1 MEFSESIIGKS
12 IGNYEIQRELG
23 RGGMGYVYKAHEQS
37 LQRVVALK
45 VLPPHLASS
54 PQFVKRFEREARS
67 AARLSH
73 PNIVTVFA
81 VGSEGD
87 YHFIAMEYVK
97 GETVDQIVRERGK
110 MDPREAVDV
119 IQQVADALAEAHR
132 NDIIHRDI
140 KPQNIMIDQSGR
152 VKVMDFGLAKVM
164 SGGSELTSAGTYL
177 GTPTYMSPEQCQGKD
192 LDSRTDIYSL
202 GIMFYEMVTGT
213 LPFTADTPLA
223 VMRKIIDEPMPALT
237 RSVTGVPSDIEYIIE
252 KMAAKNPSA
261 RYSSAEDLSADLKA
275 WLRGDKTSLSAEAT
289 IPTPKGVRVPAPKA
303 DATIV
308 SSAKALSDPEGV
320 LAAPAASSVAV
331 TSAFSTP
338 PEGVAE
344 APPNRAGGGMAA
356 LTVATV
362 TFLVL
367 VGVFG
372 GAVYFLYGQTDPAP
386 AERVEGTSPA
396 PAVAAPVAETE
407 PPVSAP
413 SPEPAAGEAEPEDE
427 EEMAAGEVEV
437 TPADGIDTVPV
448 TEAEVADAAEAAE
461 TARAKF
467 AERSDEV
474 DGAILEAADDAF
486 ENGRAYRQLGAFT
499 EALAAYNTAAE
510 QYGAL
515 YESLPAVMA
524 EPAPA
529 PEPEAEPAPAMAV
542 RANDPAPAAPAVEAA
557 KPPAPEPAEEE
568 MARETPPPAS
578 RPAAEEAVKAP
589 APEPARSAATTT
601 PPAPKPAPA
610 PVPAAA
616 APAPEPAPSNPPMTA
631 EAPTEEAP
639 PAQPAAEAAP
649 PAAETSPPVPP
660 PEEPARPSAT
670 EKKPRPAGPRH
681 LRP

>member
-1 MEFSESIIGKS
+1 MEFSESIIGKT

-132 NDIIHRDI
+132 NDVIHRDI

-202 GIMFYEMVTGT
+202 GIMFYQMITGT

-237 RSVTGVPSDIEYIIE
+237 RTVTGVPSDIEYIIE
-252 KMAAKNPSA
+252 KMAAKNPAA
-261 RYSSAEDLSADLKA
+261 RYSTAEDVSADLKA
-275 WLRGDKTSLSAEAT
+275 WLRGDSTSVSSEAAAT
-289 IPTPKGVRVPAPKA
+289 MPTPKGARVAA
-303 DATIV
+303 LRAEATVV
-308 SSAKALSDPEGV
+308 SGAKALSDPEGV
-320 LAAPAASSVAV
+320 LAAPAASSNDV
-331 TSAFSTP
+331 TSAWATP
-338 PEGVAE
+338 PEGAAI
-344 APPNRAGGGMAA
+344 APPVRSGGGMTA
-356 LTVATV
+356 LLVATA

-372 GAVYFLYGQTDPAP
+372 GAVYFLYGRSTEAP
-386 AERVEGTSPA
+386 AGRVGEGTVVSPA
-396 PAVAAPVAETE
+396 PAPPAPITEAEAEPPLASPGETEPAVEEMVAAPEDTT
-407 PPVSAP
+407 PV
-413 SPEPAAGEAEPEDE
+413 
-427 EEMAAGEVEV
+427 
-437 TPADGIDTVPV
+437 DGIDTLPV
-448 TEAEVADAAEAAE
+448 TEVEVAEAAEAAE
-461 TARAKF
+461 GARAMV
-467 AERSDEV
+467 AERADEV
-474 DGAILEAADDAF
+474 DGEILEAADDAF
-486 ENGRAYRQLGAFT
+486 ENGRAYRQLGNYT

-510 QYGAL
+510 RYGAL
-515 YESLPAVMA
+515 YESLPVVTA
-524 EPAPA
+524 EPA
-529 PEPEAEPAPAMAV
+529 PEPEPESEPEETMAV
-542 RANDPAPAAPAVEAA
+542 RGGEPKTV
-557 KPPAPEPAEEE
+557 PPAEE
-568 MARETPPPAS
+568 MARETPPPAPK
-578 RPAAEEAVKAP
+578 PASEEAVQ
-589 APEPARSAATTT
+589 
-601 PPAPKPAPA
+601 KPAPA
-610 PVPAAA
+610 SEETKAAA
-616 APAPEPAPSNPPMTA
+616 TTPAPRPAPAP
-631 EAPTEEAP
+631 APTTA
-639 PAQPAAEAAP
+639 AAP
-649 PAAETSPPVPP
+649 PAPNSEPANPSMTAEPPKAEEAPAPAPAEPVVETAPPVVEPQP
-660 PEEPARPSAT
+660 SSPAEEETKPSAPARKRPS
-670 EKKPRPAGPRH
+670 PPRH